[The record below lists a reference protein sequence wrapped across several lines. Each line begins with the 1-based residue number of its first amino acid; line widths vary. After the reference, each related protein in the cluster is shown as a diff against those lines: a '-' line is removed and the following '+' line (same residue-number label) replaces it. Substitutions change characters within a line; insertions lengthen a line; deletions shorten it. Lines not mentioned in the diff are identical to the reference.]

1 MQHFEAYVRT
11 LLVQGRGGMRNLNA
25 RGEVRN
31 FNELVNIDAVSRT
44 GCTGK
49 FKYEVGVIDISELR
63 GSLLLCDFWFP
74 LPPPPSSKNDKTPN
88 H

>member
-44 GCTGK
+44 GVQGK
-49 FKYEVGVIDISELR
+49 LNTRLE
-63 GSLLLCDFWFP
+63 
-74 LPPPPSSKNDKTPN
+74 
-88 H
+88 

>member
-44 GCTGK
+44 GNTGK
-49 FKYEVGVIDISELR
+49 FKYEIEVIDISELR
-63 GSLLLCDFWFP
+63 NPGVVV
-74 LPPPPSSKNDKTPN
+74 
-88 H
+88 

>member
-44 GCTGK
+44 GSSGN
-49 FKYEVGVIDISELR
+49 KYEVGVIDISELR
-63 GSLLLCDFWFP
+63 NPGVVV
-74 LPPPPSSKNDKTPN
+74 
-88 H
+88 

>member
-49 FKYEVGVIDISELR
+49 CKYEVGVKDISELR
-63 GSLLLCDFWFP
+63 SFSPIMRFLV
-74 LPPPPSSKNDKTPN
+74 PPPTPLFKK
-88 H
+88 

>member
-25 RGEVRN
+25 TGEVRN
-31 FNELVNIDAVSRT
+31 FNELVNIDAVSKTRS
-44 GCTGK
+44 TGK

-63 GSLLLCDFWFP
+63 NPGVVV
-74 LPPPPSSKNDKTPN
+74 
-88 H
+88 

>member
-63 GSLLLCDFWFP
+63 GSLLLLDFWFTHPP
-74 LPPPPSSKNDKTPN
+74 LQIMTKLKNT
-88 H
+88 